1 MFTPTVLHFQG
12 NTEENC
18 TGDGMTD
25 FNPPCNGPFLNENAV
40 LSTSAA
46 ARWNAPVGLNTP
58 TDRGVGHTEP
68 NWIWNL
74 TSPTRLG
81 GPMTVDWWASC
92 GACGP
97 TGNADWNI
105 RVWADGTKVFEK
117 RIQATPDLPNVP
129 KLLSTTVFLPEIN
142 ATTKIVLH
150 IDAVF
155 IDSQENSRIFYDSQS
170 PCPAAPT
177 ESGPCDSKVTMPVLA
192 AGEAVPTPTPPI
204 VTPVAESA
212 CALPSFD
219 NYQPPVGTPRRDS
232 AGEPSV
238 GVNWNT
244 GNILAMARLTPYR
257 ISFTDSSSPANPVT
271 EVSYFT
277 KPIPG
282 LVTGFD
288 PILFTDPITGR
299 TIGGELVVAGGSTQA
314 VATDDD
320 LNTITN
326 VFETG
331 GPVQGFDHQT
341 IGGGPPKAG
350 VATQPTGSYPHMVYY
365 ASQQVAYATMATSLD
380 GGLTYRPAIPMY
392 TAAQCTGLHGHV
404 KVAPDGTVYLPN
416 KNCGSKA
423 AVIVSEDNGLTFSV
437 RPIPTSSVGRDDPS
451 VTIGA
456 GGKVYVSYTDT
467 TLKPH
472 VAVSDDKGMTWHDDK
487 IISVNYK
494 DDMDRGIRAAVF
506 PSIVAG
512 DNNRAALFFL
522 GTTSTN
528 PNDPTGTDGSPA
540 MGADTVTTDNFLGTW
555 YPFIATTCDGGV
567 SWSIVRADNDPLR
580 NGMKNPVQQGV
591 ICKNGTTCPGGPP
604 NTRNLLDFNDAT
616 VDAKG
621 RIIAAY
627 ADGCITD
634 DCVGRIDHSVAKE
647 GNDGKATLTIIRQRG
662 GMRLF
667 GAFDAGGP
675 APPPLPPAAFAE
687 QSKKG
692 VLLKWATP
700 DDGGSPLTAY
710 RIYRGTASG
719 AEQMI
724 GEVKPNVYSFSD
736 RAKKRGK
743 ANHYYRVTAVNALGE
758 SPRTVKTFVQKGE

>member
-1 MFTPTVLHFQG
+1 MKKTNFNRGWRSIVGNRIVVMFLAVFVVATTGILFIEMTQMPVQASNPVAGTIGNSTGSTV
-12 NTEENC
+12 
-18 TGDGMTD
+18 
-25 FNPPCNGPFLNENAV
+25 
-40 LSTSAA
+40 S
-46 ARWNAPVGLNTP
+46 W
-58 TDRGVGHTEP
+58 
-68 NWIWNL
+68 
-74 TSPTRLG
+74 
-81 GPMTVDWWASC
+81 
-92 GACGP
+92 
-97 TGNADWNI
+97 TGNAPGGASEGESTCQNNPAPLAGAPPYSPGINCDAFTLTVDGAQSDYFGKRVRVRFTWISPSQDYDMVI
-105 RVWADGTKVFEK
+105 RKESS
-117 RIQATPDLPNVP
+117 ATPNGPDDTDPIVGTSGNGV
-129 KLLSTTVFLPEIN
+129 TNFEE
-142 ATTKIVLH
+142 ATFSPFDSGTGVYYVRAIYFA
-150 IDAVF
+150 AVAA
-155 IDSQENSRIFYDSQS
+155 DQYNGSATIF
-170 PCPAAPT
+170 
-177 ESGPCDSKVTMPVLA
+177 E
-192 AGEAVPTPTPPI
+192 VPTTLPSGT
-204 VTPVAESA
+204 
-212 CALPSFD
+212 CALPAFD

-238 GVNWNT
+238 GANWNT

-416 KNCGSKA
+416 KNCGGKA
-423 AVIVSEDNGLTFSV
+423 AVVVSEDNGTNFSV
-437 RPIPTSSVGRDDPS
+437 RPIPQSSVGHDDPS
-451 VTIGA
+451 IGIGA
-456 GGKVYVSYTDT
+456 GGRVYVGYTGADNN
-467 TLKPH
+467 PH
-472 VAVSDDKGMTWHDDK
+472 VVVSDDKGMTWRDDL
-487 IISVNYK
+487 NLGF
-494 DDMDRGIRAAVF
+494 GIVPMTGVKSSVF
-506 PSIVAG
+506 PSVVAG
-512 DNNRAALFFL
+512 DNNRAAVFFVA
-522 GTTSTN
+522 TTSPN
-528 PNDPTGTDGSPA
+528 PNDATGTDGVDAQGVDKTP
-540 MGADTVTTDNFLGTW
+540 DDNFFGTW
-555 YPFIATTCDGGV
+555 YPYIATTCDGGK
-567 SWSIVRADNDPLR
+567 SWSVVRADNDPLPGR
-580 NGMKNPVQQGV
+580 NNLKNPVQQGV
-591 ICKNGTTCPGGPP
+591 VCKNGTTCPPG
-604 NTRNLLDFNDAT
+604 TRNLLDFNDAT

-621 RIIAAY
+621 RVIAAY

-634 DCVGRIDHSVAKE
+634 ACVGRTDHSAAKE
-647 GNDGKATLTIIRQRG
+647 GNDGKATLTIIRQRD

-700 DDGGSPLTAY
+700 DNGGSPLTAY
-710 RIYRGTASG
+710 RIYRGGASG

-724 GEVKPNVYSFSD
+724 GEVKPSVYSFSD
-736 RAKKRGK
+736 RVKTGGK